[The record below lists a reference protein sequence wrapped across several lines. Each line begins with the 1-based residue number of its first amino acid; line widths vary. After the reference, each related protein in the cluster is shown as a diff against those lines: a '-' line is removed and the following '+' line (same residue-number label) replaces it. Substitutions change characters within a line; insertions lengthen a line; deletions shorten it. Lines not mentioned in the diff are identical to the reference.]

1 MADLPVTNFTTGQ
14 NDGSPATSPS
24 PGLLVGSQV
33 SINGSIDLSSIV
45 TCINPGGG
53 AGGLV
58 NWITLQD
65 NPGGGIYPYQLQI
78 NGQGPA
84 GAASG
89 SLYMKFTDAAG
100 GVKYIKLVDSSPY
113 THTLDYQSDD
123 PNILKIEWDHSFAD
137 DEEGEGAA

>member
-14 NDGSPATSPS
+14 NGGSPATSPA

-33 SINGSIDLSSIV
+33 SINGNTDLSTIV
-45 TCINPGGG
+45 TCTSRTGS

-84 GAASG
+84 GAGSG
-89 SLYMKFTDAAG
+89 ALLLKFTDANNG
-100 GVKYIKLVDSSPY
+100 TKYIKLSDSSPY
-113 THTLDYQSDD
+113 THTLDYNSDD
-123 PNILKIEWDHSFAD
+123 PNILTIEWDSSFED
-137 DEEGEGAA
+137 DEEGAA